1 MTIGPDIKEVLSEVG
16 TAFTIKRDSGD
27 ITGEFLDFSPNTQV
41 TKPFIREFFLEV
53 MLSYDTDTVP
63 GDIVELDVP
72 AVPYM
77 VMNLTPDMFEN
88 EVVKNDGIIYKC
100 NVSGELLRFSGEAD
114 WSDTTYRKLEHL
126 QLVRA
131 DCYAVLSSPVH
142 GGELETDE
150 PIGYLDME
158 RQELYIP
165 SSVGI
170 QEMDRYQPV
179 SGEYYMVIAVKKRRY
194 PNVDMAL
201 LSEDTR

>member
-27 ITGEFLDFSPNTQV
+27 VTGEYLDYTPNTQV
-41 TKPFIREFFLEV
+41 TKPFIREFFMEV
-53 MLSYDTDTVP
+53 MLSYDTVANA
-63 GDIVELDVP
+63 GDIIELDVP
-72 AVPYM
+72 AQHYI

-88 EVVKNDGIIYKC
+88 EIIKKDGVIYKC

-114 WSDTTYRKLEHL
+114 WPDSTYRKLEHL

-131 DCYAVLSSPVH
+131 DCYALLTSPEF
-142 GGELETDE
+142 GGELDENE
-150 PIGYLDME
+150 PIGYLNMDE
-158 RQELYIP
+158 QELYLP

-170 QEMDRYQPV
+170 KELDRYQPV
-179 SGEYYMVIAVKKRRY
+179 SGEYYKVTAVKKRRY
-194 PNVDMAL
+194 PNVDVAL

>member
-27 ITGEFLDFSPNTQV
+27 ITGEFLDFTPNTQV

-53 MLSYDTDTVP
+53 MLSYDSDVIA
-63 GDIVELDVP
+63 GDLVELDVP
-72 AVPYM
+72 AQKYIM
-77 VMNLTPDMFEN
+77 MNLTPDMFEN
-88 EVVKNDGIIYKC
+88 EVIKKDGVIYKC

-114 WSDTTYRKLEHL
+114 WSDSYRKQEHL

-131 DCYAVLSSPVH
+131 DCYALLTSPEF
-142 GGELETDE
+142 GGELERDE
-150 PIGYLDME
+150 PIGYLNME
-158 RQELYIP
+158 VQELYLP

-170 QEMDRYQPV
+170 KEMDRYQPV
-179 SGEYYMVIAVKKRRY
+179 SGEYYMVTAVKKRRY
-194 PNVDMAL
+194 PNVDVAL